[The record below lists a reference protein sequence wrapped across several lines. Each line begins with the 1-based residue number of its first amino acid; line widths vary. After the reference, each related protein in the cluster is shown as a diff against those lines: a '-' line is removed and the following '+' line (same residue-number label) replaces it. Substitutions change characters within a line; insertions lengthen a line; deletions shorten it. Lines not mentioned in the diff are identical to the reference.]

1 MNHLRVLRK
10 LRIQQQ
16 VLWTNR
22 GMGKLISS
30 WKVLSK
36 LNHHSLEGVV
46 GPQGGKMGSSKGSSS
61 RSSHRLRGGADPLEL
76 GRMQS

>member
-30 WKVLSK
+30 WKVR
-36 LNHHSLEGVV
+36 LNHHSLEGMV

-76 GRMQS
+76 GKVQS